1 MKKLKSLKTVL
12 ISTIIILF
20 TLMISTGYCPDR
32 SDDLKAL
39 LIDLKEWKAEKAEGS
54 SVNMPGMKMITA
66 IRSYSKGEMN
76 LDVTILVGSSVILM
90 GQTPEVSAE
99 TDEVK
104 LTTSDIDGFK
114 VIQAFDK
121 SENGGYI
128 VINIDKKETEGSLF
142 MISYSGISSKEVL
155 AIAKKFNWK
164 KIKTTTGKL
173 ME

>member
-1 MKKLKSLKTVL
+1 MGGTRILVVDDEEYVRKMFKRMLESEGWEVL
-12 ISTIIILF
+12 TAESGEAALDVFEKEEVDIIL
-20 TLMISTGYCPDR
+20 LD
-32 SDDLKAL
+32 
-39 LIDLKEWKAEKAEGS
+39 
-54 SVNMPGMKMITA
+54 VNMPGMKMITA